1 MLALGKSAILASMI
15 LGSCLNPLAAKEGF
29 SDVAFV
35 ETLTGQAV
43 ALVSGRPT
51 LLGPSEVITNRT
63 RVDVL
68 ANSEL
73 RLCHYQTSRFFTV
86 KGPARMIVSVDGIN
100 VEAGKSVELSRET
113 CGLVEASAHQGG
125 LVARGVSYKK

>member
-1 MLALGKSAILASMI
+1 MIAFRKTAVFASMMI
-15 LGSCLNPLAAKEGF
+15 LDSCFSPLAAQEAS

-35 ETLTGQAV
+35 EAVTGRAV

-51 LLGPSEVITNRT
+51 LLGPLDVITNQT

-73 RLCHYQTSRFFTV
+73 RLCHYQASRFLTV
-86 KGPARMIVSVDGIN
+86 QGPARVIVSVEGVS
-100 VEAGKSVELSRET
+100 VEAGKAVVSSET
-113 CGLVEASAHQGG
+113 CGLVEASARQGG
-125 LVARGVSYKK
+125 LVARGYRK